1 MNGAAGTFRGESV
14 GTVLMSSEGEEPVV
28 EKVQEPLKKLG
39 AYEEAGK
46 KNTQFFTNY
55 HPELIMEDL
64 QKELLQME
72 GLVQESI
79 KHHPK
84 KYRVDFAMC
93 QNILPMTED
102 EELEKETKQEITEEV
117 AL

>member
-1 MNGAAGTFRGESV
+1 M
-14 GTVLMSSEGEEPVV
+14 
-28 EKVQEPLKKLG
+28 
-39 AYEEAGK
+39 YEEAGR

-64 QKELLQME
+64 HKELLQMD

-79 KHHPK
+79 KVHPK
-84 KYRVDFAMC
+84 KYRVDFCIA
-93 QNILPMTED
+93 QNIIAMPEE
-102 EELEKETKQEITEEV
+102 EELEKETKQEAAEEI

>member
-14 GTVLMSSEGEEPVV
+14 GTVMMGEGEEPVV
-28 EKVQEPLKKLG
+28 EKVQEPLKKLA

-46 KNTQFFTNY
+46 KNTQFFSNY

-64 QKELLQME
+64 QKELLQMD

-84 KYRVDFAMC
+84 KYRVDFAMS
-93 QNILPMTED
+93 QNILGMPEE
-102 EELEKETKQEITEEV
+102 EELEKETKQEIT
-117 AL
+117 